1 MSFLNIP
8 DHLST
13 RKFFN
18 IEMRSEKMSQGE
30 WKEKVQNPIVFDKAY
45 DQVLSKLLQQGIN
58 VEKLY

>member
-30 WKEKVQNPIVFDKAY
+30 WKEKVQNPIIFDKAY